1 MDTIS
6 ERAEPFRAGFFRGQV
21 VGPVVRGIEILL
33 LWQRRANERHA
44 LLHLD
49 DKVLRDL
56 GLSRS
61 DVLRESGKPFWRR

>member
-1 MDTIS
+1 MDTILKN
-6 ERAEPFRAGFFRGQV
+6 ADPLGVGFFRGQV

-33 LWQRRANERHA
+33 MWQRCANERHA
-44 LLHLD
+44 MVHLD

-61 DVLRESGKPFWRR
+61 EVFRESRKPFWRA